1 MIPMMI
7 KLNYKVTLLLLSL
20 LIVACSESVEEH
32 SPERIKVGL
41 REAGHQLL
49 LQSGDSS
56 SRVLPVVAL
65 DASTYE
71 LSFEQALQIVP
82 DSLVAI
88 VERSLERAELSDRYL
103 VEVLQCEDAEVAYSY
118 EMWLEGE
125 QGIVPCQ
132 GRLLPQSCYRI
143 HVKFREGQGANSN
156 LVWLLLLPVIVLGVL
171 GWWFFGRKHLEVSE
185 PAATKEVPLGR
196 FMFYPEQHKLV
207 TPATEIALS
216 KKECELLELFVE
228 RPNQVISRDE
238 LSKRVWEDH
247 GVVVG
252 RSLDTYI
259 SKLRKKL
266 QDDER
271 IQLVNIHGVGYKLEM
286 M

>member
-1 MIPMMI
+1 MF
-7 KLNYKVTLLLLSL
+7 LFLLFTL
-20 LIVACSESVEEH
+20 ACSESTDEH

-41 REAGHQLL
+41 REVGHQLL
-49 LQSGDSS
+49 LHSGDTT

-65 DASTYE
+65 DASSYQI
-71 LSFEQALQIVP
+71 SFEKPLQIVP

-88 VERSLERAELSDRYL
+88 VERSLEAQHFSNRYL
-103 VEVLQCEDAEVAYSY
+103 VEVLQCEDAEVAYSF
-118 EMWLEGE
+118 EMWQEGE
-125 QGIVPCQ
+125 QGVVPCK
-132 GRLLPQSCYRI
+132 GRLLPKSCYAVR
-143 HVKFREGQGANSN
+143 VKFMDAQRSNSN
-156 LVWLLLLPVIVLGVL
+156 LVWLWLLPLVILLVL
-171 GWWFFGRKHLEVSE
+171 GWWFFKRRLAVSE
-185 PAATKEVPLGR
+185 KISTKEVPLGH

-271 IQLVNIHGVGYKLEM
+271 IQLVNIHGVGYKLEVV
-286 M
+286 

>member
-1 MIPMMI
+1 MMT
-7 KLNYKVTLLLLSL
+7 KLYYKVTLLLLSL
-20 LIVACSESVEEH
+20 LIVACSESVKEH

-65 DASTYE
+65 DPSTYE
-71 LSFEQALQIVP
+71 LSFEQSLQIIP

-143 HVKFREGQGANSN
+143 HVKFIEGQRSNSN
-156 LVWLLLLPVIVLGVL
+156 LVWLWLLPVGVL

-185 PAATKEVPLGR
+185 LAATKEVPLGR

-271 IQLVNIHGVGYKLEM
+271 IQLVNIHGVGYKLEVN
-286 M
+286 

>member
-1 MIPMMI
+1 MIPMMT
-7 KLNYKVTLLLLSL
+7 KLYYKVTLLLLSL
-20 LIVACSESVEEH
+20 LIVACSESVKEH

-65 DASTYE
+65 DPSTYE
-71 LSFEQALQIVP
+71 LSFEQSLQIIP

-143 HVKFREGQGANSN
+143 HVKFIEGQRSNSN
-156 LVWLLLLPVIVLGVL
+156 LVWLWLLPVGVL

-185 PAATKEVPLGR
+185 LAATKEVPLGR

-271 IQLVNIHGVGYKLEM
+271 IQLVNIHGVGYKLEVN
-286 M
+286 